1 MVDVAVQQ
9 QSLEEKRGWR
19 NPVIRL
25 VNHLWRSLL
34 MATWLEW
41 QTEGNWTSPYVFFV
55 YSIARPLAAALTLV
69 VMYRVIAGPQAHN
82 GFLGYLIVGSACWAY
97 VQNGMAGLSIAVLD
111 DRERYAMFKYL
122 YIAPLSL
129 YAFLVGRTV
138 PRAAAATLT
147 AMLTLLVGTVVL
159 GVRIQPSAV
168 NYPLLILAL
177 VLGWIGVVA
186 LGIAVTGLTL
196 MLTRNSWNMSEA
208 ASGALYLLTGAIFPL
223 AVLPSWL
230 QWPALALPLT
240 SWLELMRRAL
250 LGAHVQTLFPL
261 VSLGQV
267 LLLNAGSTA
276 AFVLLCHGIFKW
288 AEGVARN
295 RGLLDRTTGY

>member
-1 MVDVAVQQ
+1 MLDVAPQRRGLI
-9 QSLEEKRGWR
+9 SLAAY
-19 NPVIRL
+19 V
-25 VNHLWRSLL
+25 WRSFA

-41 QTEGNWTSPYVFFV
+41 QTEGNWTNPFVFVV
-55 YSIARPLAAALTLV
+55 YSVARPLAAALTLV
-69 VMYRVIAGPQAHN
+69 VMYRIISGPQARN

-97 VQNGMAGLSIAVLD
+97 VQNGMAGLPIAVLE

-147 AMLTLLVGTVVL
+147 AFLTMVVGVAIL
-159 GVRIQPSAV
+159 GVPVQLAAV
-168 NYPLLILAL
+168 NYPLLVLAL
-177 VLGWIGVVA
+177 VLGWIGIVA
-186 LGIAVTGLTL
+186 LGIAVTGITL
-196 MLTRNSWNMSEA
+196 MLTRNSWNMSDA
-208 ASGALYLLTGAIFPL
+208 ASGALYLLTGAIFPV
-223 AVLPSWL
+223 AVLPGWL

-250 LGAHVQTLFPL
+250 LGTDAHTLFPL
-261 VSLGQV
+261 ASLSQV
-267 LLLNAGSTA
+267 LLLNVGTTV
-276 AFVLLCHGIFKW
+276 AFLVLCHLVFKW
-288 AEGVARN
+288 SENVARN